1 MHKGL
6 KPSKNSSLNEVSICV
21 SQYGSRRSRQMQLEV
36 LRHCVAM
43 ATAGQEISG
52 ENQESE
58 EYSFPKKC
66 QRQMVFITLRLHR
79 EGLCL
84 Q

>member
-1 MHKGL
+1 
-6 KPSKNSSLNEVSICV
+6 
-21 SQYGSRRSRQMQLEV
+21 MQLEV

-43 ATAGQEISG
+43 ATAGQEKSG

-66 QRQMVFITLRLHR
+66 QRQVVFITLRLHR